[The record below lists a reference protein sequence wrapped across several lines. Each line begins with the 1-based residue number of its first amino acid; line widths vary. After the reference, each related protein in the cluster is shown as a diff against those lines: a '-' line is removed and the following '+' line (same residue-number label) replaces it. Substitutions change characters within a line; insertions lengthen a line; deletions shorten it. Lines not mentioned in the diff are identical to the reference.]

1 MSETEV
7 ARDLGAAKI
16 GDGPTTDSK
25 EDQQEDVVDPW
36 NVHSS
41 SDTGI
46 DYDKL
51 IGECIPSIQNVGRYL
66 ESSCFSISFLTHV
79 ICLKFQF
86 CSKLLIS
93 MS

>member
-51 IGECIPSIQNVGRYL
+51 IGECILSIQNVGL
-66 ESSCFSISFLTHV
+66 EPSNFSISFLTHV